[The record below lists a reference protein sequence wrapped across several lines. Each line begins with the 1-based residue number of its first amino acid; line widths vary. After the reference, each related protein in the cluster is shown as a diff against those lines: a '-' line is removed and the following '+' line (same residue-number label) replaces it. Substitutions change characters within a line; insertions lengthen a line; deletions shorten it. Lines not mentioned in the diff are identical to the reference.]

1 MLIVLLVIH
10 YASILYPG
18 YMYDAYGNYVKAFLI
33 AGLPP
38 MIFGILLTTIRF
50 VRKSKIEDDE
60 IDPNEPKLLSSLSE
74 AHEKIGKYST
84 IISTAEHQLLQS
96 NTINPNYTQ

>member
-1 MLIVLLVIH
+1 MF
-10 YASILYPG
+10 AG

-50 VRKSKIEDDE
+50 VRRSKTEEDE
-60 IDPNEPKLLSSLSE
+60 IDQNEPKLLSSSE

-84 IISTAEHQLLQS
+84 NISTAEHLILWS
-96 NTINPNYTQ
+96 NTINQNYA

>member
-1 MLIVLLVIH
+1 
-10 YASILYPG
+10 
-18 YMYDAYGNYVKAFLI
+18 MYDAYGNYDRAFLI

-50 VRKSKIEDDE
+50 VRRRSKTEDDE

-74 AHEKIGKYST
+74 AHEKVGKYS
-84 IISTAEHQLLQS
+84 
-96 NTINPNYTQ
+96 